1 LNYSLQT
8 LKELVAA
15 KLSPEEIMD
24 VLGWT
29 TYELVDAIEDAIRE
43 AHEEFEEVL

>member
-1 LNYSLQT
+1 MNFSLET

-15 KLSPEEIMD
+15 KLSPDEIMD

-29 TYELVDAIEDAIRE
+29 TYELVDALEDAIRE
-43 AHEEFEEVL
+43 AHEDFEDAL